1 MVGGL
6 GLLGLLEGVVE
17 AVLEEGPD
25 LVLGLV
31 EDLLKAL
38 EERLDF
44 FPGSVQPLLKHT
56 DGLLLLFV
64 ALLQSAETPFI

>member
-17 AVLEEGPD
+17 TVLEEGPD

-44 FPGSVQPLLKHT
+44 FPGSV
-56 DGLLLLFV
+56 
-64 ALLQSAETPFI
+64 